1 MENATKALLIAASV
15 LIVLVLIGVG
25 LKILSSTS
33 GVTNQVGDV
42 STSMSASIF
51 NSQFSS
57 YFSSSTSGAQ
67 VKALIQKIIANNQNS
82 SHIIAVTTTTGE
94 NSSQFTDV
102 TNLSDFITTVSLTSK
117 YSVTPTYTDGYISN
131 IQISKN
137 T

>member
-82 SHIIAVTTTTGE
+82 SHEISVTTTGE

-102 TNLSDFITTVSLTSK
+102 TSLSDFITIVSTTSK

-131 IQISKN
+131 IKISKN